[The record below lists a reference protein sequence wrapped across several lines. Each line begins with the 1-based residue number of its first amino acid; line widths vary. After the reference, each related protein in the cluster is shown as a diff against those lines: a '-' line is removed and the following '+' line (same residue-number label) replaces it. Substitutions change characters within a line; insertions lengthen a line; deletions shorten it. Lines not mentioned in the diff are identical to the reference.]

1 MVVIEVAL
9 GNRRASHNTRVHGV
23 FGVAVVDGK
32 NSTALMKV
40 VVKSQWSITQ
50 QEWMPLHLSDP
61 EPIHIPSIR
70 ERAECLI
77 SRFKGKSDR
86 PPKVILMHGLA
97 CFLLSLKP
105 HVL

>member
-1 MVVIEVAL
+1 
-9 GNRRASHNTRVHGV
+9 
-23 FGVAVVDGK
+23 
-32 NSTALMKV
+32 MKV